1 MHTHLKQTICDG
13 QGGGLP
19 STSVT
24 AEKSSSSLLSTQSR
38 HTSSSRES
46 RRTKS
51 VRSAAAA
58 AREHDLACSQGVPVA
73 AEGMEEKPLSAER
86 ENGGLGVLGYRVKKE
101 KVLSQEEKVFS
112 QEEKVFSQ
120 EHDGADWIYEEVR
133 EVVLEMVRA
142 LVFWGGEMEENSIEA
157 VGEVVRRQRS
167 VHMALHHHTAEKER
181 AARVPKGVSSLHTE
195 SSDLPSD
202 AQGRGKPP
210 LGSSSNNKS
219 SPFVARLAW

>member
-1 MHTHLKQTICDG
+1 M
-13 QGGGLP
+13 
-19 STSVT
+19 
-24 AEKSSSSLLSTQSR
+24 
-38 HTSSSRES
+38 
-46 RRTKS
+46 
-51 VRSAAAA
+51 RSAAAA

-112 QEEKVFSQ
+112 HEEKVFFS

-142 LVFWGGEMEENSIEA
+142 LVFWGGEMEEDSIEA